1 MGKHRKSELKATD
14 DESDNLGLDAD
25 QSSYGG
31 SKLALNDDNER
42 ISGNADGE
50 NDRKDYDDQDRF
62 SPLDDK

>member
-1 MGKHRKSELKATD
+1 MGTHRKLGLKTVV

-42 ISGNADGE
+42 ISGNDDGE
-50 NDRKDYDDQDRF
+50 NDRKDYDDHDRF
-62 SPLDDK
+62 SPLDEK

>member
-1 MGKHRKSELKATD
+1 MGKHRKSKWKTAV

-42 ISGNADGE
+42 ISGNAGGE
-50 NDRKDYDDQDRF
+50 NDAKDYDDHDRF
-62 SPLDDK
+62 SPLDEK